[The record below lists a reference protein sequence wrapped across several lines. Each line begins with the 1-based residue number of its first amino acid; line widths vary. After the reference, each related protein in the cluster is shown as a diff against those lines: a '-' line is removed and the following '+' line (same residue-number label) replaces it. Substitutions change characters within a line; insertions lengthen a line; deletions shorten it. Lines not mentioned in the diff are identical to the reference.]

1 MTQFAQLIAGI
12 FLISFLSLEV
22 PKRAFRL
29 YEKGDIEKTVE
40 ALDKSLEKDQ
50 LNPAANYLYATL
62 FVDTVFKR
70 YNIDSAFI
78 FVNRGI
84 GNIKKVKESK
94 DLADLKEV
102 GVDSASLE
110 VLKDRIDALKFEV
123 IKSQHTIT
131 DYNWFLEMHFDSKQI
146 IEAIELRDRIAFEG
160 AAKIDSW
167 QSYLAFITQY
177 PRAKDFTE
185 ANYRY
190 GKLLYE
196 AKTAD
201 GKLKSLTSFLE
212 EYPETP
218 YHDLVVEK
226 IYEIETAINSIASY
240 TDFLRKYPNE
250 KLLQKSIPRLYH
262 LFKEKF
268 PSSNFFDQFKVEA
281 GIDSLREVEKLSKGF
296 LLPKLE
302 DGQINFVNQLGDL
315 VVKSSFS
322 EVNADCKCNA
332 QINDFILGKKDSI
345 SQLIARNGTVI
356 FEGDFDTANDLG
368 FGFISI
374 KNELGERLL
383 FKTGEVILDQYFE
396 EISILNEH
404 FIRTK
409 KNSFY
414 GLTTINK
421 RTILENEYA
430 LIDTLGQFILL
441 QKEEGISLVKSDFLF
456 PAIDGESVFPSF
468 IYDEVEELE
477 NGDFLVFRNSQE
489 ALLDKNL
496 EIKVPFGDY
505 EIYPK
510 SYGWQIKGQDGIKIN
525 HDKNPVI
532 KNFTFE
538 KLVENDR
545 WLGVK
550 QNNQWVLIDQTG
562 NTPPSTNYD
571 SLGLWGENLVMLKK
585 GRLTVAQFA
594 NGKQMAIDKGWEAKV
609 LIPQNYISSG
619 NKAEFDFLMLS
630 NKKKVRKIYN
640 SFGREILNT
649 IYDEVVA
656 LDPNLLRLQKRNAA
670 LADSTGNYVL
680 KFIYDGIGSN
690 VNGYV
695 STLDKGKVGLINTE
709 KGINI
714 TPTYDKLIEAY
725 SDSILIA
732 TKGKSKGFIN
742 TANKQLSAFDYDEI
756 QFFTKEV
763 ALARIESEWF
773 LHRIEDE
780 SLLVEGILDFEILNT
795 DSKEKSLLIT
805 TESGKGIYSSTQ
817 KELIPATYS
826 DIRIL
831 GTAEYPIYFAVK
843 IVKEAN
849 IYVVIYFDKNGNKLF
864 TQTFKQE
871 EYFKIA
877 CPSN

>member
-1 MTQFAQLIAGI
+1 MTQFAQFIAGI

-50 LNPAANYLYATL
+50 LNPAGNYLYATL
-62 FVDTVFKR
+62 FIDTAFTR

-84 GNIKKVKESK
+84 SNLKEIKEIK
-94 DLADLKEV
+94 DLADLMEV
-102 GVDSASLE
+102 GVDSVSLE

-123 IKSQHTIT
+123 IKSKHTIA
-131 DYNWFLEMHFDSKQI
+131 DYDWFLETHFDSKQI
-146 IEAIELRDRIAFEG
+146 IEAIELRDRIAFED

-167 QSYLAFITQY
+167 QSYLTFITQY
-177 PRAKDFTE
+177 PRSKDFTD
-185 ANYRY
+185 AKYRY
-190 GKLLYE
+190 EKLLYE

-201 GKLKSLTSFLE
+201 GKLNSLTSFLE

-218 YHDLVVEK
+218 YRDLVVEK
-226 IYEIETAINSIASY
+226 IYRIETSVNSIASY
-240 TDFLRKYPNE
+240 TDFLKKYPSE

-262 LFKEKF
+262 LFKAKF
-268 PSSNFFDQFKVEA
+268 PSVNFFDQFKVEA
-281 GIDSLREVEKLSKGF
+281 GIDSLKKVEALSKGY

-302 DGQINFVNQLGDL
+302 DGKINFVNQLGEL
-315 VVKSSFS
+315 VVKSGFS
-322 EVNADCKCNA
+322 QINTDCKCKA
-332 QINDFILGKKDSI
+332 QIDDFIVGKKDSK
-345 SQLIARNGTVI
+345 SQIIGRNGELI
-356 FEGDFDTANDLG
+356 FEGDFDTAKDLG
-368 FGFISI
+368 FGFISVQ
-374 KNELGERLL
+374 NDLGQRLL
-383 FKTGEVILDQYFE
+383 FKNGEVIIDQYFE
-396 EISILNEH
+396 EISLLNEH

-421 RTILENEYA
+421 LTVLENEYA
-430 LIDTLGQFILL
+430 LIDTIGQFILL
-441 QKEEGISLVKSDFLF
+441 QKEEGIALVKSDFLF
-456 PAIDGESVFPSF
+456 PAIDGESVVPSF
-468 IYDEVEELE
+468 IYDEVERLE
-477 NGDFLVFRNSQE
+477 NGDFLIFRNSQE
-489 ALLDKNL
+489 ALLDHNL

-510 SYGWQIKGQDGIKIN
+510 SYGWQIIGQDGIKIN

-532 KNFTFE
+532 RNFTFE
-538 KLVENDR
+538 KVVENDR

-550 QNNQWVLIDQTG
+550 QNKQWVLIDQSG
-562 NTPPSTNYD
+562 STPPSTNYD

-585 GRLTVAQFA
+585 GQLTVAQFA

-630 NKKKVRKIYN
+630 NNKNVRKIYN
-640 SFGREILNT
+640 SYGREILNAS
-649 IYDEVVA
+649 YDEVVA

-690 VNGYV
+690 VNGYI
-695 STLDKGKVGLINTE
+695 STLDKGKVGVINTE

-742 TANKQLSAFDYDEI
+742 TSNKELSAFDYDEV
-756 QFFTKEV
+756 QFFSEEV

-773 LHRIEDE
+773 LHRIKDE
-780 SLLVEGILDFEILNT
+780 ALLLEGILDFEIINT
-795 DSKEKSLLIT
+795 GSEEKILLIT
-805 TESGKGIYSSTQ
+805 TENGKGIYSILQ
-817 KELIPATYS
+817 EELLPATYS
-826 DIRIL
+826 DIIIL
-831 GTAEYPIYFAVK
+831 GTSEDPVYFAVK
-843 IVKEAN
+843 VVKEAN
-849 IYVVIYFDKNGNKLF
+849 IYVVIYFDKFGNKLF

-871 EYFKIA
+871 QYFKIA